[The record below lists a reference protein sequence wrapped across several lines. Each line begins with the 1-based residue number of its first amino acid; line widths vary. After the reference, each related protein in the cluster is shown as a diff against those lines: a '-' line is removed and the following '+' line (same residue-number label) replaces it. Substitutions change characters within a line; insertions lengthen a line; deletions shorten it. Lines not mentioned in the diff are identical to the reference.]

1 MARVCFIHGQGYK
14 AFKNKSVGGTQLQL
28 KNISQRLADRDHE
41 IKFITN
47 IEGKEEEIGGVQLI
61 GDMGSAETYF
71 NKILS
76 GARLIKALMSA
87 DSDIYFSSNSNMEVG
102 VVGLYCW
109 IFNKKHITR
118 TVHEMQVNKRSVLSR
133 GLKGLIN
140 HLGLRQA
147 DIVLVQSEDHK
158 ERLSNWVNGDITV
171 FRNSFD
177 IKNKEQETGNKILWV
192 GRRVKW
198 KRPELFIEL
207 AEEFPSEQFIMISPR
222 EGATE
227 NFYEKIEKKASSV
240 DNLELIERVP
250 RDKIQDKFD
259 AAKIFVNTSEQE
271 GFPNTFIE
279 AGLGY
284 TPIMSYKVD
293 PDMFIQEHKCGYSS
307 KGNFQDLKQDMDE
320 LLENEEK
327 IREMGENCR
336 SYVEKH
342 HDLEKNILFL
352 ENLINQLMEK

>member
-14 AFKNKSVGGTQLQL
+14 AFKKKSVGGTQLQL
-28 KNISQRLADRDHE
+28 KNISQRLADREHE

-71 NKILS
+71 HKILS
-76 GARLIKALMSA
+76 GLKLFKALMRV

-102 VVGLYCW
+102 VVGFYCW
-109 IFNKKHITR
+109 LFNKKHITR
-118 TVHEMQVNKRSVLSR
+118 TVHEMQINKKSVFSR
-133 GLKGLIN
+133 GFKGLIN

-177 IKNKEQETGNKILWV
+177 IIDKVQETGNKILWV

-198 KRPELFIEL
+198 KKPEMFLEL
-207 AEEFPSEQFIMISPR
+207 AEEFPSEQFTMISPR

-227 NFYEKIEKKASSV
+227 SFYEKIEKKASSIN
-240 DNLELIERVP
+240 NLELIERVP
-250 RDKIQDKFD
+250 RDEIQDKYD
-259 AAKIFVNTSEQE
+259 AAKIFVNTSEEE

-279 AGLGY
+279 AGMGY
-284 TPIMSYKVD
+284 TPILSYKVD
-293 PDMFIQEHKCGYSS
+293 PDMFIQDYKCGHSS
-307 KGNFQDLKQDMDE
+307 NGNFQDLKQNMTD
-320 LLENEEK
+320 LLENKEK
-327 IREMGENCR
+327 ISEMGENCR
-336 SYVEKH
+336 SYVEKN
-342 HDLEKNILFL
+342 HDLKKNILFL
-352 ENLINQLMEK
+352 EKLITRLTEK